1 MQLRFEPGKVEWEGF
16 LDLQLQLVGAQ
27 IADCA
32 SVLDAAYASAARI
45 FSRSKNKYFTQDG
58 APALRLAHNAQ
69 YTIFL
74 YLLSRAVAEEGQHL
88 LADRIYALL
97 RMASA
102 VDIYYEVKLPK
113 VWGCDHPLGSVIG
126 RGKFDEDATFF
137 FAQNCNIGNNRGIYP
152 RIIGN
157 LHMMSG
163 SSLLG
168 DTRTSGNVVL
178 ANGACVIDAGELS
191 DCIVFGRSPDL
202 VIKPLSAERFS
213 EIWRFEP

>member
-1 MQLRFEPGKVEWEGF
+1 MHLRFEPGKGEWEKF
-16 LDLQLQLVGAQ
+16 LDLQLKLVGAQ

-32 SVLDAAYASAARI
+32 GVLGATYASTAST
-45 FSRSKNKYFTQDG
+45 FSRSKNKYFKEDD
-58 APALRLAHNAQ
+58 APVLRLAHNAQ

-74 YLLSRAVAEEGQHL
+74 YLLSRAVAEKGERL
-88 LADRIYALL
+88 LADRIYSLL

-126 RGKFDEDATFF
+126 RGVFDERATFF
-137 FAQNCNIGNNRGIYP
+137 FAQNCNVGNNRGVYP
-152 RIIGN
+152 KISGN

-178 ANGACVIDAGELS
+178 ANGACAIDAGELS
-191 DCIVFGRSPDL
+191 DCLVFGRSPDL
-202 VIKPLSAERFS
+202 VVKPLSAERFS
-213 EIWRFEP
+213 EIWRFEA